1 MSTIQISAG
10 LLAAYP
16 GAHIG
21 ILTMLEVQNPVEHAL
36 LNFRKAELERQLR
49 EKYGSINRSE
59 LKEIYPLNVYAGYYK
74 QFKKT
79 YHVLLQLESIVYKDK
94 SIPRVA
100 ALVEASFMAEIE
112 SLLLTAGHDL
122 QSLEPPIVFDVANGD
137 ETYTLLSG
145 EPKTLKAGDT
155 YMRDARGAA
164 CSIIYGSDARTRI
177 TTHTRQVMFV
187 VYAPPGIRTDSIQQH
202 LAAIQEYVHM
212 ITPSAVTREL
222 EVIPLSA

>member
-1 MSTIQISAG
+1 MSSVQISER

-21 ILTMLEVQNPVEHAL
+21 ILAMLEVQNPVEHAL
-36 LNFRKAELERQLR
+36 LNFRKTELEHHLR
-49 EKYGSINRSE
+49 AQYSAVSRSE
-59 LKEIYPLNVYAGYYK
+59 LKETYPLNVYAGYYK
-74 QFKKT
+74 PFKKT
-79 YHVLLQLESIVYKDK
+79 YHVLLQLESIVYKEK

-122 QSLEPPIVFDVANGD
+122 QSLEPPIVFDLANGD

-145 EPKTLKAGDT
+145 EPKTLKAGDM
-155 YMRDARGAA
+155 YMRDARGTA

-177 TTHTRQVMFV
+177 TTQTRQVMFV
-187 VYAPPGIRTDSIQQH
+187 VYAPPGIRVDSIHQH

-212 ITPSAVTREL
+212 ITPSAVTQEL
-222 EVIPLSA
+222 EILPLST